1 MQTNSITDGVSCF
14 CFCSFFTLTNTKP
27 NPQLSSTHRSPSPAN
42 RPQSVHYPGGGG
54 GGGGSGSGVG
64 GGGGGIVRSTSRL
77 QRPGAAE
84 GGGWD
89 NLGCDVPP
97 PLPARNRSLV
107 SHNSSP
113 LIMSSP
119 VPGET
124 PSSPPPPLPPR
135 NPSNAS
141 SSSCSSS
148 SSSSSSSA
156 AAAPGMPDLVPSA
169 NGASQDQHRTALHD
183 SPTNQPS
190 STSVSNTDT
199 QQPLQHLTT
208 RHFSH
213 WHASCI
219 PHEPSFY
226 AFTVELATNNVDY
239 STMIYHVKTLQFS
252 SMLSLLSCTLAT
264 CHCIWLI

>member
-213 WHASCI
+213 WHALL
-219 PHEPSFY
+219 H
-226 AFTVELATNNVDY
+226 
-239 STMIYHVKTLQFS
+239 S
-252 SMLSLLSCTLAT
+252 S
-264 CHCIWLI
+264 